1 MPKKVKPNAP
11 DQPEFAPFSTFD
23 SELVDECR
31 KKLTTGTT
39 AGKDGSKAD
48 RIVSDILSGVP
59 WSVVMRAHKVGWH
72 TISALVHA
80 AESSGRV
87 ESLNNRLAATAGI
100 VAEMAA
106 ERIADTLVTGAVP
119 APGLSVAMGVAT
131 DKRALLT
138 GLATAPVTIHAQH
151 VTVGPSLADER
162 AQLLAMARGARPA
175 TASTALAPASQVL
188 DIATVARPVLPAVP
202 VAVPGDPAEAGNFD
216 PPSQTEP
223 APRAGGGIDAQSRVR
238 TDVGVDPHTQK
249 P

>member
-23 SELVDECR
+23 AELVEDCKR
-31 KKLTTGTT
+31 RMATGSTV
-39 AGKDGSKAD
+39 AKDGSRAD

-59 WSVVMRAHKVGWH
+59 WSVVMRTHKVGWN
-72 TISALVHA
+72 TIAALVHT

-87 ESLNNRLAATAGI
+87 EPLNNRLAATAGI
-100 VAEMAA
+100 AAELAA
-106 ERIADTLVTGAVP
+106 ERIADVLVTGAVP
-119 APGLSVAMGVAT
+119 APGLSVAMGVLT
-131 DKRALLT
+131 DKRLLLT
-138 GLATAPVTIHAQH
+138 GHATAPVTIHAQH
-151 VTVGPSLADER
+151 VSIGPSLADER
-162 AQLLAMARGARPA
+162 EQLIAMARGARPA

-188 DIATVARPVLPAVP
+188 DIATVARPVLSAVP
-202 VAVPGDPAEAGNFD
+202 VAVPGDPAEAGNFA